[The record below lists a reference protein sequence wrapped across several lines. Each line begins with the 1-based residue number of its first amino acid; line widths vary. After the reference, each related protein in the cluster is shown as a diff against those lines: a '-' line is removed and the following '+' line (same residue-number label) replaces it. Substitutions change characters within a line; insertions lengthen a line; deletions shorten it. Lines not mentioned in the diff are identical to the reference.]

1 MRTIVVGTR
10 KSKLAMT
17 QTNWVIDRLKEMEP
31 NLTVELEKIVTKGD
45 KILDVTL
52 SKVGGKGLFV
62 KEIESALLNGE
73 IDLAVHS
80 MKDLPAE
87 MPEGLMIGAI
97 PVRED
102 VRDCFL
108 SRDGSTLEELP
119 SGAIVGTSSL
129 RRQAQILAIRPDLR
143 VESIRGNID
152 TRVQKMR
159 DGQFDAIILATAG
172 LNRISW
178 QEDIAELISVKTML
192 PAVGQGALAIQ
203 CREGD
208 RETRALLVKINHE
221 ETARAV
227 RAERAFLQAFNGG
240 CHLPI
245 AAYAQICENQVHLK
259 GLVGDPA
266 GKKMIADTIIGKNEI
281 KMGQELANRL
291 IELGADEL
299 LASVS
304 V

>member
-17 QTNWVIDRLKEMEP
+17 QTNWVMDRLKEMEP
-31 NLTVELEKIVTKGD
+31 NLTVELETIVTKGD

-62 KEIESALLNGE
+62 KEIESALLSGE

-87 MPEGLMIGAI
+87 MPKGLLIGAI
-97 PVRED
+97 PIRED

-119 SGAIVGTSSL
+119 SGAVVGTSSL

-143 VESIRGNID
+143 VEPIRGNID
-152 TRVQKMR
+152 TRVQKMN

-203 CREGD
+203 CREDD
-208 RETRALLVKINHE
+208 REIRALLAKINHE

-227 RAERAFLQAFNGG
+227 RAERAFLQAFHGG

-245 AAYAQICENQVHLK
+245 AAYAQICEDQIHLK
-259 GLVGDPA
+259 GLVGDPS
-266 GKKMIADTIIGKNEI
+266 GKQMIADTIIGKNEI